1 MLTVLPCHLSPRFRV
16 FGPRVSSTNTYFGP
30 NKEGRGATF
39 RVSLANCRFFFL
51 YLYLHLD
58 RLRSTVTSCGSDS
71 LDTHTPMP
79 SGNNAQPHACLQGN
93 RLVATGSVP
102 AHAAIEGVARAIS
115 YGGVASLPAR
125 STFAMAA
132 AEPARRPMAWRGG
145 GATRSQ

>member
-1 MLTVLPCHLSPRFRV
+1 
-16 FGPRVSSTNTYFGP
+16 
-30 NKEGRGATF
+30 
-39 RVSLANCRFFFL
+39 
-51 YLYLHLD
+51 
-58 RLRSTVTSCGSDS
+58 
-71 LDTHTPMP
+71 MP